1 MAKNDEA
8 ELELLGNLF
17 NFIKKKHSNLSI
29 SSIETKFGK
38 SARELVDI
46 GEISE
51 LSLVTFCDLEGI
63 DVPKKKEKQSKSET
77 SSSSSY
83 GRTYS
88 DPYGS
93 GGGNRTSSGC

>member
-1 MAKNDEA
+1 MAKHDEA

-29 SSIETKFGK
+29 SSIEAKFGK

-51 LSLVTFCDLEGI
+51 ATLVEFCDIEGI
-63 DVPKKKEKQSKSET
+63 DIPKKKEKPTKSET
-77 SSSSSY
+77 TSSSSY

-88 DPYGS
+88 DPCGGS
-93 GGGNRTSSGC
+93 SRSSSGC